1 MGADGPTA
9 AHPVPAA
16 DGPDAEPAVHDS
28 AHLAR
33 ILSRILGAPVHEVVV
48 STLAGGASRKIL
60 RFDAR
65 TTDGTRT
72 AVLRADHRGN
82 EAPEANAAEA
92 AVLAAAGA
100 AEVPCARLLHDD
112 TAGELIGTPG
122 LLLEHVDGEAIARRI
137 LRDERFATARAA
149 LPGDLARA
157 AAGIHAID
165 PAAVARAG
173 PHRLDDPVARLAEDY
188 REIGIVRPVIEASLR
203 RLAETRPPA
212 GAETVVH
219 GDFRLGNLMVDE
231 SGLAAVLDWE
241 LAHLGDPDEDL
252 GYVCMRAWRFGGPGE
267 VAGLGELDA
276 FLDAY
281 AEASGRRPD
290 TAAVRWWQAR
300 ATLWW
305 AIGTL
310 RQMQRAHDEHPN
322 ELELRAIGR
331 RCAEQEHDLLRL
343 LFAEHLDP
351 APAAGAAGAGAA
363 GAGAAE
369 ASTSPAPAA
378 TGAPLAPGALS
389 GPGLSAD
396 ALFSAPTADELLG
409 ALSRWLTRDIVAGD
423 GTVTAFRGRV
433 ARNVVDLVRRQ
444 RALEPAA
451 LAEVSAGLARL
462 GAVDEHALAERIR
475 EGADPAEAAA
485 LVPVLDAI
493 TRWRLRTSNPAYLQ
507 ET

>member
-16 DGPDAEPAVHDS
+16 AGPDAEPAVHDS

-48 STLAGGASRKIL
+48 STLAGGASREIL

-65 TTDGTRT
+65 TPDGTRT

-112 TAGELIGTPG
+112 TAGELIGTPA

-137 LRDERFATARAA
+137 LRDERFAVARAA

-173 PHRLDDPVARLAEDY
+173 LHRLDDPVARLAEDY

-322 ELELRAIGR
+322 ELELLAIGR

-351 APAAGAAGAGAA
+351 A
-363 GAGAAE
+363 AE
-369 ASTSPAPAA
+369 APASPAPGSPA
-378 TGAPLAPGALS
+378 TSRGPALTT
-389 GPGLSAD
+389 D

-485 LVPVLDAI
+485 LVPLLDAI

>member
-9 AHPVPAA
+9 AHPPQA
-16 DGPDAEPAVHDS
+16 DSSRPTAS
-28 AHLAR
+28 THLAR
-33 ILSRILGAPVHEVVV
+33 ALSRILGTPVHEVAV
-48 STLAGGASRKIL
+48 STLAGGASREIL

-65 TTDGTRT
+65 TADGTLT
-72 AVLRADHRGN
+72 CVLRADHRGN

-92 AVLAAAGA
+92 AVLAAAGH
-100 AEVPCARLLHDD
+100 AEVPCARLIHDD
-112 TAGELIGTPG
+112 TAGELIGTPA
-122 LLLEHVDGEAIARRI
+122 LLLEHVTGEAIARRI
-137 LRDERFATARAA
+137 LRDERFAAARTA
-149 LPGDLARA
+149 LPDDLARA
-157 AAGIHAID
+157 AARVHAID
-165 PAAVARAG
+165 PAAVARAELT
-173 PHRLDDPVARLAEDY
+173 RLSDPVERLAADY
-188 REIGIVRPVIEASLR
+188 REIGIVRPVIEVSLR
-203 RLAETRPPA
+203 RLAETRPPV
-212 GAETVVH
+212 GGESLVH

-252 GYVCMRAWRFGGPGE
+252 GYLCMRAWRFGGPGE
-267 VAGLGELDA
+267 VAGLGDLDA
-276 FLDAY
+276 FLGAY

-310 RQMQRAHDEHPN
+310 RQMQRAHEEHPN
-322 ELELRAIGR
+322 ELELLAIGR

-351 APAAGAAGAGAA
+351 A
-363 GAGAAE
+363 AE
-369 ASTSPAPAA
+369 APASSAPGSPA
-378 TGAPLAPGALS
+378 TS
-389 GPGLSAD
+389 RGPGLSAD

-462 GAVDEHALAERIR
+462 GAVDEHALAARIR

>member
-9 AHPVPAA
+9 AHPPQA
-16 DGPDAEPAVHDS
+16 DSSRPTAS
-28 AHLAR
+28 THLAR
-33 ILSRILGAPVHEVVV
+33 ALSRILGTPVHEVAV
-48 STLAGGASRKIL
+48 STLAGGASREIL

-72 AVLRADHRGN
+72 CVLRADHRGN

-92 AVLAAAGA
+92 AVLAAAGH
-100 AEVPCARLLHDD
+100 AEVPCARLIHDD
-112 TAGELIGTPG
+112 TAGELIGTPA
-122 LLLEHVDGEAIARRI
+122 LLLEHVTGEAIARRI
-137 LRDERFATARAA
+137 LRDERFAAARTA
-149 LPGDLARA
+149 LPDDLARA
-157 AAGIHAID
+157 AARVHAID
-165 PAAVARAG
+165 PAAVARAELT
-173 PHRLDDPVARLAEDY
+173 RLSDPVERLAADY
-188 REIGIVRPVIEASLR
+188 REIGIVRPVIEVSLR

-322 ELELRAIGR
+322 ELELLAIGR

-351 APAAGAAGAGAA
+351 A
-363 GAGAAE
+363 AE
-369 ASTSPAPAA
+369 APASPAPGSPA
-378 TGAPLAPGALS
+378 TSRGPALTT
-389 GPGLSAD
+389 D